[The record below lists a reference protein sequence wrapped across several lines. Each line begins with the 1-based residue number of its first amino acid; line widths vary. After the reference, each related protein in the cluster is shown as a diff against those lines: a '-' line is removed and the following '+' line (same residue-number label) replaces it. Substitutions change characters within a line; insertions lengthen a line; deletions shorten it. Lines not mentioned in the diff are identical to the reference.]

1 MTAPPKSLEREE
13 MNRLKNEF
21 ATLLRLVGHRVPTLY
36 NEVNGWL
43 RNSLNSPTSI
53 QNFQWEALT
62 LVVDAVASSVSEV
75 SVHSVCYSNVWYI
88 NWRN

>member
-1 MTAPPKSLEREE
+1 MTAPPKSLERDE

-21 ATLLRLVGHRVPTLY
+21 TMLLRSAGHRVPTLY

-43 RNSLNSPTSI
+43 RNSLSSPNCV

-75 SVHSVCYSNVWYI
+75 SCLLN
-88 NWRN
+88 